1 MDGETLLTAGGVML
15 LFDGVYLSMTKDAYA
30 QAISAVQKSPMQ
42 VRMLGAAVCYPLL
55 ALAYDQFIAKPNR
68 SVTDAFL
75 LGLIIYGVYNS
86 TNYATL
92 SDWSGELALQDTLWG
107 GVVFGLTAK
116 VFGRK

>member
-1 MDGETLLTAGGVML
+1 MDGETLLTAGGIML
-15 LFDGVYLSMTKDAYA
+15 LLDGIYLSMTKDAYA
-30 QAISAVQKSPMQ
+30 QTVSAVQKSPMQ

-68 SVTDAFL
+68 SAADAFM

-92 SDWSGELALQDTLWG
+92 SDWSGQLALQDTLWG
-107 GVVFGLTAK
+107 AALFGLTAK
-116 VFGRK
+116 VFGRQ